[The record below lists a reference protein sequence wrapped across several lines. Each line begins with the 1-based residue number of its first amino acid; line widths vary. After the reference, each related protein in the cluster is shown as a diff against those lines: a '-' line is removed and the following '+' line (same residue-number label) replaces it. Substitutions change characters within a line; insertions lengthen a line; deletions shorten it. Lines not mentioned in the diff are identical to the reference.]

1 MQSRWASY
9 EVKST
14 WHSKKQSP
22 SPGAEAIPGHHTLP
36 RESFCSGKVV
46 VAAHPWPEWGGGH
59 YWMQSLRTQSGGF
72 LHLDCLREPRGDNCT
87 LDTFLGSAF
96 AVMKYGSSSRKAV

>member
-72 LHLDCLREPRGDNCT
+72 LHLELPEGAKRGQLHPRHLSGKCICCYEIWQ
-87 LDTFLGSAF
+87 FF
-96 AVMKYGSSSRKAV
+96 

>member
-1 MQSRWASY
+1 
-9 EVKST
+9 
-14 WHSKKQSP
+14 
-22 SPGAEAIPGHHTLP
+22 
-36 RESFCSGKVV
+36 
-46 VAAHPWPEWGGGH
+46 
-59 YWMQSLRTQSGGF
+59 MQSLTTQSGGF